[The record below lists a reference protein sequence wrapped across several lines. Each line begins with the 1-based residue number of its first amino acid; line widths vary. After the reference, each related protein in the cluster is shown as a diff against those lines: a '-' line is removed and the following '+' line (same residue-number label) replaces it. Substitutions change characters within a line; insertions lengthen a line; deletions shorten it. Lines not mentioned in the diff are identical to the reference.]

1 MKNGKIL
8 EQGPPKALFE
18 KPFSLYAADYF
29 GQKNIFAG
37 AVQKTAEDRIVELK
51 GGLKVSVVTELEG
64 DVFIYIPPSDILITR
79 KSREELQLEFGKEV
93 YVAWKASAV
102 HVFKEIE
109 ND

>member
-1 MKNGKIL
+1 
-8 EQGPPKALFE
+8 
-18 KPFSLYAADYF
+18 
-29 GQKNIFAG
+29 
-37 AVQKTAEDRIVELK
+37 LK

-64 DVFIYIPPSDILITR
+64 DVFIYIPPSDILIAINPIVSSALNNFRGTIIGIESQRQIISLTINIGILIEALITR

-109 ND
+109 NE